1 MSHVLRVGVA
11 DQIAYFRAYNTDG
24 SANTSLTASTTG
36 LTLSVF
42 RVGASSV
49 SIASLSNKAADNT
62 AHADGAIR
70 NVGGNLYTI
79 DLPDAAC
86 ATQVPSICV
95 RGSYTGGV
103 IEGLEHPIVA
113 YDPSVVAVG
122 ANTTIPPTA
131 AANATAVRSELGLT
145 GTLDSAFDAIPT
157 AEENGAAGWDALQ
170 VDHTSTG
177 SFGAGVGYIITT
189 VAAILVAV
197 NTLTSR
203 ISSGV
208 ATMFAD
214 LIQMITASTTANAQW
229 TAKALENVV
238 SASGSGAR
246 SVSITVL
253 LDEIAQQSALVRLV
267 KGAEK
272 YLATTDEDGLA
283 EFSVNDGTWRVSIT
297 LANTQ
302 FTPVDLVV
310 NANVSQSYSLTAL
323 PALEAS
329 DPNKITGYWLCLSQ
343 AGTPESGVQIT
354 LTAMSLPPNSTGL
367 ILDSA
372 SRSATTG
379 ADGIASFTN
388 LIPGVRYKVKR
399 NSGRE
404 FYFVCPDYQ
413 SDPVDLASFIG
424 T

>member
-1 MSHVLRVGVA
+1 MQYLKQSTAATVLIGPVL
-11 DQIAYFRAYNTDG
+11 D
-24 SANTSLTASTTG
+24 
-36 LTLSVF
+36 
-42 RVGASSV
+42 
-49 SIASLSNKAADNT
+49 
-62 AHADGAIR
+62 ADGAAVTGAVIGDFR
-70 NVGGNLYTI
+70 LAKNGTVTTMSGNTISHSHNGCYLISLTTANTDTLDRLSISMGNTAYGMTVFRYTVLTAAQYDALIANGTITPAAIEAALVNEGDATALLQAIADKIAGDLTAGDLTALAIVSAIKADATLAQMISRI
-79 DLPDAAC
+79 DV
-86 ATQVPSICV
+86 ATSS
-95 RGSYTGGV
+95 RLASASYT
-103 IEGLEHPIVA
+103 A
-113 YDPSVVAVG
+113 
-122 ANTTIPPTA
+122 PPTA
-131 AANATAVRSELGLT
+131 ATIADAV
-145 GTLDSAFDAIPT
+145 
-157 AEENGAAGWDALQ
+157 WDEPA

-177 SFGAGVGYIITT
+177 SFGW
-189 VAAILVAV
+189 ILGILA
-197 NTLTSR
+197 TLVENVTGWR
-203 ISSGV
+203 
-208 ATMFAD
+208 F
-214 LIQMITASTTANAQW
+214 
-229 TAKALENVV
+229 TAKALENA
-238 SASGSGAR
+238 ASSTGSGAR

-329 DPNKITGYWLCLSQ
+329 DPNMITGYWLCLSQ

-354 LTAMSLPPNSTGL
+354 LTAMSLPANSTGL

>member
-1 MSHVLRVGVA
+1 MQKGVA
-11 DQIAYFRAYNTDG
+11 GQRIGVQMVSASDGTAFTGSVTVYVTGDAGTQAIGSVDSGICTHEGNGYHSYAPAQAETNYDLIAFTFLG
-24 SANTSLTASTTG
+24 SGAVPVTVQVYTAINPVTAVPTAS
-36 LTLSVF
+36 
-42 RVGASSV
+42 
-49 SIASLSNKAADNT
+49 
-62 AHADGAIR
+62 
-70 NVGGNLYTI
+70 
-79 DLPDAAC
+79 
-86 ATQVPSICV
+86 
-95 RGSYTGGV
+95 
-103 IEGLEHPIVA
+103 
-113 YDPSVVAVG
+113 
-122 ANTTIPPTA
+122 
-131 AANATAVRSELGLT
+131 ANATAVRSELTTELARIDT
-145 GTLDSAFDAIPT
+145 TISSRATQLSVDAIGT
-157 AEENGAAGWDALQ
+157 IATSIANGVTTLLNRI
-170 VDHTSTG
+170 TSD
-177 SFGAGVGYIITT
+177 
-189 VAAILVAV
+189 
-197 NTLTSR
+197 
-203 ISSGV
+203 V
-208 ATMFAD
+208 ATMFLD
-214 LIQMITASTTANAQW
+214 LIQMITGSGTADAQW
-229 TAKALENVV
+229 TTKALENAA
-238 SASGSGAR
+238 SSSGSGAR

-354 LTAMSLPPNSTGL
+354 LTAMSLPANSTGL

-372 SRSATTG
+372 SRSVTTG